1 MDFDLSAEQQELRA
15 VVRAFADEVVAPAA
29 EGHDREATFP
39 LEVVHQMAELGFF
52 GLTLPEAYGGSD
64 AGTLSFAVVLE
75 ELGRADQSVAVT
87 VSVSGSLAGGM
98 IARLGTDEQKER
110 WLPDL
115 AAGTA
120 LASFALTEPGGG
132 SDAAAARTTARL
144 ENGEWV
150 LDGSKAFITNSGTP
164 ITSVHVV
171 AAVTDPGQGARGL
184 SSILVPAGT
193 QGLTVGPAYR
203 KMGWHAGDT
212 HELAFDGCRVP
223 EDHLLGERGRGFS
236 QALSSLDGGR
246 IAIGAIATG
255 LAQACLDH
263 SLAYAGERE
272 AFGKRIG
279 TYELIQAKLADM
291 RARTEAARLLTHRAA
306 WLRDQ
311 GRPHVA
317 EAATAKLVASEAAVW
332 CAREAVQIH
341 GGYGYIEE
349 FPVARFYR
357 DAKVLEI
364 GEGTSEILRLV
375 IAKDLGAPSA

>member
-29 EGHDREATFP
+29 EVHDREATFP

-144 ENGEWV
+144 EDGEWV

-164 ITSVHVV
+164 ITSR
-171 AAVTDPGQGARGL
+171 ARGGGGHR
-184 SSILVPAGT
+184 PGT
-193 QGLTVGPAYR
+193 GSARAQSRSWSQPGPTGLTVGPAYR

-212 HELAFDGCRVP
+212 HELAVRRLP
-223 EDHLLGERGRGFS
+223 RPRG
-236 QALSSLDGGR
+236 SS
-246 IAIGAIATG
+246 
-255 LAQACLDH
+255 
-263 SLAYAGERE
+263 
-272 AFGKRIG
+272 
-279 TYELIQAKLADM
+279 
-291 RARTEAARLLTHRAA
+291 AR
-306 WLRDQ
+306 
-311 GRPHVA
+311 
-317 EAATAKLVASEAAVW
+317 
-332 CAREAVQIH
+332 
-341 GGYGYIEE
+341 
-349 FPVARFYR
+349 
-357 DAKVLEI
+357 
-364 GEGTSEILRLV
+364 
-375 IAKDLGAPSA
+375 